1 MGTSAITRRTVLS
14 LGSNLGER
22 MEHLQGAVDALFD
35 AHGLTPVALSPV
47 YETAPVGGPEQQG
60 AFLNAI
66 VVADST
72 LGPDLLLER
81 TRNVELAFHRERA
94 ERWGPR
100 TLDVDIIAYGDEV
113 RDSPELTLP
122 HPRAHERAFVLRP
135 WVDVEPEA
143 AIPKKGSA
151 RALLDSADVAGQR
164 MRRRDD
170 LVLRVPQ

>member
-1 MGTSAITRRTVLS
+1 MGTPAITRRAVLS

-35 AHGLTPVALSPV
+35 ADGLTPVALSPV
-47 YETAPVGGPEQQG
+47 YETAPVGGPEQG

-81 TRNVELAFHRERA
+81 AQNVELAFHRERA
-94 ERWGPR
+94 QRWGPR

-122 HPRAHERAFVLRP
+122 HPRAHERAFVLSP
-135 WVDVEPEA
+135 WTDVEPEA
-143 AIPKKGSA
+143 TIPGKGNA
-151 RALLDSADVAGQR
+151 RELLGGPGVAEQR

-170 LVLRVPQ
+170 LVLRVPE